1 MFTQPTLRFE
11 DIFREWNEFLWGVS
25 PVYTG
30 RGGGEILLN
39 YSGGVDSF
47 AFLVV
52 RPSSEDDAIATALPR
67 N

>member
-1 MFTQPTLRFE
+1 VGCFPGIYWRGE
-11 DIFREWNEFLWGVS
+11 REI
-25 PVYTG
+25 
-30 RGGGEILLN
+30 RLN

-67 N
+67 NKIPFSRIEVF

>member
-1 MFTQPTLRFE
+1 MGCFPGILE
-11 DIFREWNEFLWGVS
+11 
-25 PVYTG
+25 
-30 RGGGEILLN
+30 GGEREKYVLN
-39 YSGGVDSF
+39 YSRGVDSF